1 MTKQNPTKISL
12 FGNFG
17 TTNHGNEATLLAI
30 ISRLRLLFPACE
42 LCCICSYPEN
52 VTATHGIAAVPHTA
66 RSVRIWDRQLPL
78 GKRVRMAFP
87 GLTAEAREYIR
98 AWKTLEGTDMFIVP
112 GTGLITDALGLAG
125 WGPYGLFKWSIM
137 ARLRGCR
144 MMFVSVGAGP
154 VRSARG
160 RFLVKSALS
169 LAEYRSYRDAP
180 SKEVLQSLGLRTRDD
195 RIYPDLVFGLSP
207 HMRPTLADREGRPVV
222 GLGLME
228 YAGKYS
234 VANPTRDTYDR
245 YLESLAVFVRWL
257 LDHDY
262 DVKLLL
268 GDAHTLAVED
278 LRAMLRKQLAPNTG
292 ERVTYRPIN
301 SVEELLS
308 QLSAT
313 DLVVATAFHNVLLS
327 LLLTKPVIAISFHHK
342 CSSLMSEMGLS
353 EYCHD
358 INQMNPD
365 TLVEQ
370 FQTLARNAD
379 DVKQKIVQ
387 RVETSER
394 GLDEQYE
401 LLFGDP
407 IDEPRAPSVP
417 AAAT

>member
-1 MTKQNPTKISL
+1 VKPTKISL

-30 ISRLRLLFPACE
+30 FSRLSLLFPTTE
-42 LCCICSYPEN
+42 FCCICSYPEN
-52 VTATHGIAAVPHTA
+52 VIATHGIEAVPHTA

-78 GKRVRMAFP
+78 VKRLRMAVP
-87 GLTAEAREYIR
+87 GLRAEAREYIR
-98 AWKTLEGTDMFIVP
+98 AWRTLKGTDMFIIP
-112 GTGLITDALGLAG
+112 GTGLMTDALGLAG
-125 WGPYGLFKWSIM
+125 WGPYGVFKWSIM

-144 MMFVSVGAGP
+144 MMVVSVGAGP
-154 VRSARG
+154 VRSMRG

-169 LAEYRSYRDAP
+169 LADYRSYRDAP
-180 SKEVLQSLGLRTRDD
+180 SKEVVQSLGLRARDD

-207 HMRPTLADREGRPVV
+207 MQPTVPDREGRPVV

-234 VANPTRDTYDR
+234 VANPKRDTYDR

-268 GDAHTLAVED
+268 GDAHALAVED
-278 LRAMLRKQLAPNTG
+278 LRAVLQKGLAPNSG
-292 ERVTYRPIN
+292 ERVTYCPTN

-313 DLVVATAFHNVLLS
+313 DFVVATAFHNVLLS

-342 CSSLMSEMGLS
+342 CWSLMSEMGLS
-353 EYCHD
+353 AYCHD
-358 INQMNPD
+358 INQMNAD
-365 TLVEQ
+365 ILVEQ
-370 FQTLARNAD
+370 FESLARNAG
-379 DVKQKIVQ
+379 DVKQKILQ
-387 RVETSER
+387 RVATSER
-394 GLDEQYE
+394 ALDEQYE
-401 LLFGDP
+401 LLFGHP
-407 IDEPRAPSVP
+407 IDQTRATNT
-417 AAAT
+417 AAAMT